1 MIRLVELHKSYMD
14 GDKSSPILRGID
26 LFIDENEY
34 ISVMGPS
41 GCGKSTLL
49 NIMAL
54 LTEPTSGRVYIDHKP
69 VDFKKEK
76 ELEALRREKIG
87 LVFQNANLISCLN
100 PLDNILLAMNAK
112 ERNEKK
118 KRAVMELLDRVGI
131 AEKYKC
137 NVKSLSGGE
146 AQRVA
151 IIRAL
156 VNNPKVLLC
165 DEPTGAL
172 DADNGSRVMELL
184 METRRNTGCSIVMVT
199 HDKELGALA
208 ERKIILN
215 GGRILGLDQDLQ
227 AV

>member
-1 MIRLVELHKSYMD
+1 MIRLVDVHKSYMD
-14 GDKSSPILRGID
+14 GDRRSTILQGIT
-26 LFIDENEY
+26 LSIAENEY

-54 LTEPTSGRVYIDHKP
+54 LTEPTSGKVYVENKL

-76 ELEALRREKIG
+76 GLEALRREKIG

-100 PLDNILLAMNAK
+100 PLENILLAMNAK

-118 KRAVMELLDRVGI
+118 KRAVMELLDRVGV
-131 AEKYKC
+131 AEKVKC

-151 IIRAL
+151 IVRAL
-156 VNNPKVLLC
+156 VNDPKVLLC

-172 DADNGSRVMELL
+172 DAENGSRVMELL

-215 GGRILGLDQDLQ
+215 GGRILGLDKDLQ